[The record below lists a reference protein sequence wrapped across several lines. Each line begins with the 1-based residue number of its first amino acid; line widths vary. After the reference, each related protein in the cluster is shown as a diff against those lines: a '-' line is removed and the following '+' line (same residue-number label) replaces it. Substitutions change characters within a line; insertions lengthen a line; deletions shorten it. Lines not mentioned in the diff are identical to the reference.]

1 MARFELLEFTNERG
15 EKDFNIIDKLVRTE
29 HPAVWGFDRI
39 IDTFKKKFE
48 KGEIAFS
55 IKI

>member
-39 IDTFKKKFE
+39 IDTFKHKFE

-55 IKI
+55 VKI